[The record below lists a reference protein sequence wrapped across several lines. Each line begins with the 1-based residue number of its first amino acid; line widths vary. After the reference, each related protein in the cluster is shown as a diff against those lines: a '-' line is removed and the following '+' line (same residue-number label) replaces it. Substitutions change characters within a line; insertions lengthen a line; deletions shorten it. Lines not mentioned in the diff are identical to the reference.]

1 MDRKFVEDYL
11 NYDSEEE
18 REKAEREKLR
28 KLAKKKFYKKLK
40 GKSPV
45 KKDGNEVTVVDVD
58 GMICCIKYV

>member
-45 KKDGNEVTVVDVD
+45 KKDGHEVTVVDVD
-58 GMICCIKYV
+58 GMHQI